1 MKVIDT
7 NKTMAFEPDNH
18 FGNLTVVDVLG
29 PESSNHLTIQV
40 SFGPVG
46 SGSNMHSHEKS
57 EQLFYIIHGRLTM
70 IGESGEKVVLDPGMA
85 AYLSPKEGHATLN
98 EGNEGVVAL
107 VITSPHLR

>member
-7 NKTMAFEPDNH
+7 NNKKAFKPDNH

-29 PESSNHLTIQV
+29 PENSDHLTIQV

-46 SGSNMHSHEKS
+46 SGSDMHSHEKS
-57 EQLFYIIHGRLTM
+57 EQLFFILSGRLTM
-70 IGESGEKVVLDPGMA
+70 IGGDGEKEILSSGMA
-85 AYLSPKEGHATLN
+85 AYLSPKESHATLN
-98 EGNEGVVAL
+98 EGEEGVVAL